1 MHRRRMTAVYAA
13 AHFFVDGCCALVVC
27 RFARPDPRWLTAVL
41 LYNFCAFALQAP
53 LGLLADRLGHG
64 RVFAMTGCLLIAA
77 TPLLSGAPVALSVLA
92 GVGNALFHIGGGRD
106 VLCESDGRAGRLGVF
121 VSPGAF
127 GLFLG
132 QLLRDSLPVLWLVPL
147 LMILCALAVAAFCPA
162 LPGRGLSLRLNRA
175 GRKPL
180 LSLALLFAVVALRSC
195 GGFLFRFDWKQ
206 GTWLWVFT
214 GCVVLGKTAG
224 GFAMDRFG
232 AWRTAAGSLALAAL
246 GFLGGA
252 LPAAGCLAVLL
263 FNMTMPVTLRE
274 AADLLPGAPGFSFGL
289 LTLALFLGFL
299 PAWLG
304 WPLPVGV
311 PVWTGLCLISLALML
326 PAVRRHSA

>member
-41 LYNFCAFALQAP
+41 LYNFCASALQAP

-106 VLCESDGRAGRLGVF
+106 VLCESEGRAGRLGVF

-195 GGFLFRFDWKQ
+195 GGFCSALTGSRARGSGSSRAVWCWARPRAALPWTGSARGGQ
-206 GTWLWVFT
+206 RQARWLWPPWDF
-214 GCVVLGKTAG
+214 
-224 GFAMDRFG
+224 
-232 AWRTAAGSLALAAL
+232 WAARCPLRAASW
-246 GFLGGA
+246 
-252 LPAAGCLAVLL
+252 CCSS
-263 FNMTMPVTLRE
+263 T
-274 AADLLPGAPGFSFGL
+274 
-289 LTLALFLGFL
+289 
-299 PAWLG
+299 
-304 WPLPVGV
+304 
-311 PVWTGLCLISLALML
+311 
-326 PAVRRHSA
+326 